1 MANLGEMN
9 NMASLAFIN
18 EIPLEYIQS
27 VLKIDSKSETG
38 LTWKFREA
46 APKQWNTRYAN
57 KVAGYK
63 HISKNT
69 DRETWRVDIKYGDK
83 VFKLYAH
90 RIVWLLKKKKIDADL
105 EIDHIN
111 RNPLDNRIENLRLET
126 KSRNMQ
132 NRKKCSRNTSGVK
145 GVYWDKFH
153 KKYVAQLRCNRVK
166 ICLGHY
172 DTLKEAQKVVVEAR
186 KKYHGEF
193 GRDE

>member
-1 MANLGEMN
+1 MN

-153 KKYVAQLRCNRVK
+153 NKYVAQLRCNGVK

>member
-1 MANLGEMN
+1 MVNLGEMN
-9 NMASLAFIN
+9 NMALLAFIN

-27 VLKIDSKSETG
+27 VLKIDSKSNTG

-57 KVAGYK
+57 KPAGYT
-63 HISKNT
+63 HSSKNT
-69 DRETWRVDIKYGDK
+69 DRVTWRVDLKYGDK

-90 RIVWLLKKKKIDADL
+90 RIVWLLKKKKIDSDL

>member
-69 DRETWRVDIKYGDK
+69 DRETWRVDLKYGDK
-83 VFKLYAH
+83 VYKLYAH
-90 RIVWLLKKKKIDADL
+90 RIVWLLKKKKIDSDL

-111 RNPLDNRIENLRLET
+111 RNPLDNRIENLRLDT

-132 NRKKCSRNTSGVK
+132 NRKKCSRNTSGTK
-145 GVYWDKFH
+145 GVYYDEFH
-153 KKYVAQLRCNRVK
+153 NKYVAQLRCNKKK
-166 ICLGHY
+166 ICLGHH
-172 DTLKEAQKVVVEAR
+172 DTEEEARIVVVEAR

>member
-9 NMASLAFIN
+9 NMALLAFIN

-63 HISKNT
+63 HTSKNT

-90 RIVWLLKKKKIDADL
+90 RIVWLLKKKKIDSDL

-132 NRKKCSRNTSGVK
+132 NRKKCSRNTSGIK
-145 GVYWDKFH
+145 GVHYDKFH
-153 KKYVAQLRCNRVK
+153 DKYVAQIRCNKKK
-166 ICLGHY
+166 ICLGHH
-172 DTLKEAQKVVVEAR
+172 DTKEEARIVVVEAR